1 MILFHFIHCK
11 RDLYGPHFNLY
22 SVFLGVAAAIVSW
35 LLFFGLG
42 NVQRLFNLLYYVFG
56 DCTRPPKL
64 LFYLNWSSK
73 RNVTLPSH

>member
-42 NVQRLFNLLYYVFG
+42 NVQRLFNLLYYVIWRLHSS
-56 DCTRPPKL
+56 TETTL
-64 LFYLNWSSK
+64 LFEL
-73 RNVTLPSH
+73 VQ